1 MRKLHDIL
9 VLGVTDMCTPAVL
22 FLGYRFTHTNT
33 TTDNSV
39 GDSRTLVIDIEGEP
53 VLASVSVKGEGS
65 MSATLQFG
73 GPDRSIPHRRCVLAV
88 FSSVLSSCH
97 CWFVS

>member
-1 MRKLHDIL
+1 MR
-9 VLGVTDMCTPAVL
+9 TPAAL
-22 FLGYRFTHTNT
+22 FLGYRFTNTNT
-33 TTDNSV
+33 PTNNSV

-65 MSATLQFG
+65 ISATLQFG
-73 GPDRSIPHRRCVLAV
+73 GPDHSIPHRRCVLAV
-88 FSSVLSSCH
+88 FGSVLSSCH